1 MQPRRVRLIGGQRVQ
16 RGRAQRDAIIAAG
29 IAPNSQFEL
38 ERGEITARRADCIR
52 CIRNFVFA
60 RTSLRTV
67 HKGVVRLRRQPV
79 LPDISELRIIHADV
93 FVAERG
99 EHELSLERAVQQIGQ
114 IPQTL
119 QAQLHAHAGN
129 ARQRVTATS
138 SYSLVSPSYTER
150 PALRQAGRRRGSEE
164 GGGQGSGVR
173 G

>member
-1 MQPRRVRLIGGQRVQ
+1 
-16 RGRAQRDAIIAAG
+16 
-29 IAPNSQFEL
+29 
-38 ERGEITARRADCIR
+38 
-52 CIRNFVFA
+52 
-60 RTSLRTV
+60 
-67 HKGVVRLRRQPV
+67 V

-119 QAQLHAHAGN
+119 QAQLHAHAGS

-150 PALRQAGRRRGSEE
+150 PTSRGGGASLIIADKYAEERQRRAMGDAPRRGASRRVAAVAREMKRCDVALIIIA
-164 GGGQGSGVR
+164 STDN
-173 G
+173 